1 VSVALLLSLAIAV
14 SGLSGKVERGPTMPV
29 CRAGESCSAPV
40 VGAVLRFSRGGTV
53 VAHTRTRTGGRY
65 SIRLAPGVYSV
76 SIRPAPRIGTGLRPR
91 SVRVR
96 LGIVGHVDFMLDTGI
111 R

>member
-1 VSVALLLSLAIAV
+1 MTVAFILSFAIVV
-14 SGLSGKVERGPTMPV
+14 SGLSGTVERGPTMPV
-29 CRAGESCSAPV
+29 CRAGQSCSAPV

-53 VAHTRTRTGGRY
+53 VAHTRTGAKGRY

-76 SIRPAPRIGTGLRPR
+76 SIRPAPQVGTGLRPR

-96 LGIVGHVDFMLDTGI
+96 LGLIGHVDFMLDTGI